1 MSRTEIGSVAGVKD
15 VQDRLVV
22 GVASSALFDLAESHE
37 VFVRHGPDEYR
48 KYQRERRGQ
57 PLSPGRAFDFAK
69 RLLSLNDLL
78 PTADLPIAEIII
90 MSRNSPE
97 TGLRVMNSIRE
108 HGLPISRAIFME
120 GRSPFRFARPL
131 GMSLFLTAD
140 VDDVNEAISRDIPAG
155 VVLAPGSVVPTTR
168 QDDDLRIAFDFD
180 GVLASDSAERDFRND
195 PETYRELEAQ
205 RAHLPIE
212 AGMLSEFLRHLNRIQ
227 HLEKERQASTP
238 EYRRRLYVSL
248 VTARGTPAHERAVNS
263 LTNWGVEVNDA
274 FFLGG
279 LDKGE
284 ILLEL
289 QPHIFFDD
297 QMKNL
302 TRVAGSLASVHIPF
316 GVANEK
322 AE

>member
-1 MSRTEIGSVAGVKD
+1 
-15 VQDRLVV
+15 VV

-37 VFVRHGPDEYR
+37 VFSQRGPDEYR
-48 KYQRERRGQ
+48 NYQRERRNQ
-57 PLSPGRAFDFAK
+57 ALSPGRAFDFAR

-78 PTADLPIAEIII
+78 PTADSPIAEIII

-120 GRSPFRFARPL
+120 GRSPFRFAKPL
-131 GMSLFLTAD
+131 GMSLFLTAA
-140 VDDVNEAISRDIPAG
+140 VDDVNEAVGRGIPAG
-155 VVLAPGSVVPTTR
+155 AVLSPGTVVPTTR
-168 QDDDLRIAFDFD
+168 HDDDLRIAFDFD
-180 GVLASDSAERDFRND
+180 GVLASDSAERDYRND

-205 RAHLPIE
+205 RAHQPIE
-212 AGMLSEFLRHLNRIQ
+212 AGMLSELLRHLNRIQ
-227 HLEKERQASTP
+227 LLERDRHASDP
-238 EYRRRLYVSL
+238 DYRRRLYVSL
-248 VTARGTPAHERAVNS
+248 VTARGAPAHERAVNS
-263 LTNWGVEVNDA
+263 LTSWGVEVNDA

-279 LDKGE
+279 LDKGD

-297 QMKNL
+297 QLKNL
-302 TRVAGSLASVHIPF
+302 TPVAGSLASVHIPF

-322 AE
+322 VE